1 MARAPRVAGLVVAVF
16 AAVGLALGL
25 VGYLTLSWAQAR
37 FVAGAGGGANEFG
50 PVFVGLVSF
59 QTAATQ
65 MALAPVL
72 SALLGTLAGS
82 RFADVTRAVA
92 VTGGSAAAGC
102 LVMTVLAVAV
112 TGLAGAAQGVGL
124 GNALVP
130 VVVTTAVGGGV
141 GAAAGGVGAT
151 LVR

>member
-1 MARAPRVAGLVVAVF
+1 MAATSRVVALVLAVF

-37 FVAGAGGGANEFG
+37 FVVAAGGASPGEFG

-72 SALLGTLAGS
+72 SVLVGALGGS
-82 RFADVTRAVA
+82 RFREVRRAAA
-92 VTGGSAAAGC
+92 VTGGATALGC
-102 LVMTVLAVAV
+102 LLMALLGLGV
-112 TGLAGAAQGVGL
+112 TGLAGAQQAVGL
-124 GNALVP
+124 GDALVP
-130 VVVTTAVGGGV
+130 LAATAVVGGGV
-141 GAAAGGVGAT
+141 GAA